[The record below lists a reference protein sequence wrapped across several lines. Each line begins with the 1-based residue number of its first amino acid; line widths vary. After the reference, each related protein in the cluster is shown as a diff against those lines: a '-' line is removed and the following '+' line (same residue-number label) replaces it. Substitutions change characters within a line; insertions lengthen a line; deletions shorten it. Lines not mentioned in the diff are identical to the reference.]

1 MNEQQN
7 GKTTKY
13 KSINNMKNI
22 NNENMCFGPFL

>member
-7 GKTTKY
+7 GKTKY

-22 NNENMCFGPFL
+22 NNENICFGPFL